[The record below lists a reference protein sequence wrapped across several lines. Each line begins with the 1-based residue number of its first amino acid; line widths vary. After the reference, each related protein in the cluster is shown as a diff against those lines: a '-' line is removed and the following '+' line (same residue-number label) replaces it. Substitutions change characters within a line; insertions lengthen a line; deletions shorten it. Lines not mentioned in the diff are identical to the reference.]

1 MNYWELVMK
10 KIFTLFSLFIIFILT
25 STSIAQDENYIK
37 GELIVQFKEKISIE
51 SFIQNYMDIGMEN
64 IRLLSDRMNIWLVNY
79 NPDGK
84 DDNEIRFRVS
94 RDSQVN
100 IVQFNHLVTLR
111 NSFEELANF
120 PDDPQFGNQWALHNT
135 GQSGGTEDADI
146 DAPEA
151 WDISTGGV
159 TALGDSI
166 VVAIVDGGCQ
176 LNHPDINYWY
186 NWNEIP
192 GNLIDDDGNGYV
204 DDFRGW
210 NAYNNNPIVPTDG
223 HGTHVSGI
231 SGAHGNNS
239 IGVSGVNWNVK
250 VMPIAGS
257 SEDEATVVAAYAYAL
272 ELRAQYNE
280 TNGTLGAFVVA
291 TNSSFGVD
299 YGQPED
305 YSIWCAMYD
314 SLGMQGILSCAAT
327 ANLNI
332 DIDIFGDIPTACP
345 SDYMIA
351 VTNTNR
357 NDQKNSDAAY
367 GLTTIDL
374 GAPGTSILSTY
385 PTSTYSTLTGTSM
398 ATPMV
403 TGAIA
408 LLFAA
413 ADSTRIGFYK
423 SNPPAGAIM
432 FRDVLFNG
440 VDTLPSLQ
448 GITVT
453 GGRLNVFNA
462 AVEISNPI
470 VPVELISFNYE
481 VNGGNIVLSWITSTE
496 INNYGFEIQRQVDN
510 ERLTNGNWKEIGF
523 IPGNGTTTEINYYS
537 FKDEIL
543 NTGSYSYRLKQ
554 IDFDG
559 TSNYSQTIAVNFEL
573 VLKFS
578 LEQNYPNPFNPSTTI
593 KYQIPESGFVT
604 LKVYDILGNEVAT
617 LVSEFKSAGKYSTDF
632 NANRLS
638 SGIYFYELQSGSYS
652 KIMKM
657 ILMK

>member
-1 MNYWELVMK
+1 MK
-10 KIFTLFSLFIIFILT
+10 KIFTLFYFVINFLLT
-25 STSIAQDENYIK
+25 VSITAQEANYIK

-64 IRLLSDRMNIWLVNY
+64 IRMLSERMNIWWVRY
-79 NPDGK
+79 NPAGT

-94 RDSQVN
+94 RDSRVN
-100 IVQFNHLVTLR
+100 IVQFNHRVTLR

-120 PDDPQFGNQWALHNT
+120 PDDPQFGSQWALHNT
-135 GQSGGTEDADI
+135 GQSGGTPDADI
-146 DAPEA
+146 DGPEA

-159 TALGDSI
+159 TVLGDSI

-192 GNLIDDDGNGYV
+192 GNSIDDDGNGYV

-210 NAYNNNPIVPTDG
+210 NAYNNTPNVPSNS

-257 SEDEATVVAAYAYAL
+257 SGDEATVVAAYAYAL

-305 YSIWCAMYD
+305 YPIWCAMYD

-357 NDQKNSDAAY
+357 NDLKNSGAAY

-408 LLFAA
+408 LLYAA
-413 ADSTRIGFYK
+413 ADSTRMVFYK
-423 SNPPAGAIM
+423 SNPSAGAIM

-440 VDTLPSLQ
+440 VDSIPALQ

-462 AVEISNPI
+462 CVEISNPV

-481 VNGGNIVLSWITSTE
+481 VVGENVLLSWTTATE
-496 INNYGFEIQRQVDN
+496 TNNQGFEVQSQTGSGQRAA
-510 ERLTNGNWKEIGF
+510 GNWEEIGF
-523 IPGNGTTTEINYYS
+523 VPGFGTTSEPKSYS
-537 FKDEIL
+537 FIDAL
-543 NTGSYSYRLKQ
+543 SLTPSLTRTLSYRLKQ
-554 IDFDG
+554 IDLDG
-559 TSNYSQTIAVNFEL
+559 TFNYSKVIEVNVEL
-573 VLKFS
+573 PLNFS
-578 LEQNYPNPFNPSTTI
+578 LEQNYPNPFNPDTKINWQSPI
-593 KYQIPESGFVT
+593 GSWQT
-604 LKVYDILGNEVAT
+604 LTVYDVLGNEVAT
-617 LVSEFKSAGKYSTDF
+617 LIDEYKPAGKYEIEF
-632 NANRLS
+632 NADNLT
-638 SGIYFYELQSGSYS
+638 SGVYFYQLKTE
-652 KIMKM
+652 KFFETKKM
-657 ILMK
+657 ILLR